1 MNAPG
6 APPQR
11 SPGVFTPAF
20 ITLSLT
26 SLATYFGVQLLTASL
41 PLYAAGLGADDA
53 ALGLLAGVIATVSL
67 LSRPLAG
74 WWLDRGGVIP
84 ILAIGTVTY
93 IVSALGYWIAASV
106 AVLLVARSFTGIGV
120 AFFTTGGQT
129 LTVNLAPAERRG
141 EALSLYAITHPISQL
156 FAPPIGVA
164 VARAFGY
171 SWLFAGCI
179 AIHILGLALMWPLRS
194 LRAAARPRGRLQVV
208 NRAVLLPAVWM
219 MTLMVPYGAS
229 IGLLPIHA
237 LRRGLENPGV
247 VFTAMAVGL
256 LLVLLTIG
264 RSSDR
269 FGRRAVIVP
278 GLVLSAAGMWLT
290 AALHGWALVVAGF
303 STGLGLGLAQPALFA
318 FAVDLVPADQRGSA
332 LATLGFF
339 LEIGIGL
346 SAIGGGILARS
357 LGTAFMF
364 GLAGLMPALGAAMVA
379 FTSSGSA
386 SRAR

>member
-1 MNAPG
+1 L
-6 APPQR
+6 
-11 SPGVFTPAF
+11 PGVLTSAF

-84 ILAIGTVTY
+84 ILAIGIMTY
-93 IVSALGYWIAASV
+93 IASAVGYWIAASV

-129 LTVNLAPAERRG
+129 LTVNLAPPERRG
-141 EALSLYAITHPISQL
+141 EALSLYAMTHPISQL
-156 FAPPIGVA
+156 LAPPIGVA
-164 VARAFGY
+164 VAQALGY

-179 AIHILGLALMWPLRS
+179 VIHVLGLALMWPLRS
-194 LRAAARPRGRLQVV
+194 LRTAVRPRDRLQVI

-219 MTLMVPYGAS
+219 MALMVPYGAS
-229 IGLLPIHA
+229 IGLLPVHA
-237 LRRGLENPGV
+237 LRRGLGNPGV
-247 VFTAMAVGL
+247 VFTAMAVGA

-264 RSSDR
+264 RTSDR
-269 FGRRAVIVP
+269 VGRRAVIIP
-278 GLVLSAAGMWLT
+278 GLALSAAGMWLT
-290 AALHGWALVVAGF
+290 AVLHGWALVVAGF

-318 FAVDLVPADQRGSA
+318 FGVDLVPEEQRGSA

-339 LEIGIGL
+339 LEIGIGV
-346 SAIGGGILARS
+346 SAIGGGILARG
-357 LGTAFMF
+357 LGTSSMF
-364 GLAGLMPALGAAMVA
+364 GLAGLVPAVGAVMAA
-379 FTSSGSA
+379 LTPRAHGAERWPSG
-386 SRAR
+386 RRTGF